1 MIEILFLLGFS
12 LHNIEEALWLPQWSQ
27 NATRFHKP
35 VSNNEFHFAVI
46 MVTAIGY
53 LFTFQY
59 FVFGSTY
66 AIAKFAYLGFILMMV
81 FNTFFP
87 HILSTIY
94 LKKYAPGTLTA
105 LLLNFP
111 IGSYLIFKEIHSLEY
126 LQFLLISTAVISI
139 AILIL
144 INFLFKIGKSI
155 NE

>member
-59 FVFGSTY
+59 FCVWVNLRYRKICLSGFYTY
-66 AIAKFAYLGFILMMV
+66 DGI
-81 FNTFFP
+81 
-87 HILSTIY
+87 
-94 LKKYAPGTLTA
+94 
-105 LLLNFP
+105 
-111 IGSYLIFKEIHSLEY
+111 
-126 LQFLLISTAVISI
+126 
-139 AILIL
+139 
-144 INFLFKIGKSI
+144 
-155 NE
+155 

>member
-27 NATRFHKP
+27 NILAFI
-35 VSNNEFHFAVI
+35 NQCQIMNFFAVI

-111 IGSYLIFKEIHSLEY
+111 IGSYLIFKEIHSLED

>member
-1 MIEILFLLGFS
+1 
-12 LHNIEEALWLPQWSQ
+12 
-27 NATRFHKP
+27 
-35 VSNNEFHFAVI
+35 
-46 MVTAIGY
+46 
-53 LFTFQY
+53 
-59 FVFGSTY
+59 
-66 AIAKFAYLGFILMMV
+66 MMV

-111 IGSYLIFKEIHSLEY
+111 IGSYLIFKEIHSLED

>member
-111 IGSYLIFKEIHSLEY
+111 IGHKLNWFSFMCVERRA
-126 LQFLLISTAVISI
+126 FLSR
-139 AILIL
+139 
-144 INFLFKIGKSI
+144 
-155 NE
+155 